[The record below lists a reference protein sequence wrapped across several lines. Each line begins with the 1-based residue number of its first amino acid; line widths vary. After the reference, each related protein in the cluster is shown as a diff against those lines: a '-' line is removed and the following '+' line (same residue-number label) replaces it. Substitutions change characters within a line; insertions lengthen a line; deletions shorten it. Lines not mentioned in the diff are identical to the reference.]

1 MAEARVERR
10 LSAILAADVAGYSRA
25 ALEDAQ
31 ALITRN
37 KRNRI
42 SRRVSHQDS
51 P

>member
-10 LSAILAADVAGYSRA
+10 LYDIAIPVIGV
-25 ALEDAQ
+25 
-31 ALITRN
+31 N

-42 SRRVSHQDS
+42 SRRVSHEDS